1 MKGRLG
7 GGGRAIF
14 LEYFGGVGLV
24 IGLLAVEI
32 WAMTAGKLD
41 GVWVLIVWC
50 VGGVDA
56 I

>member
-1 MKGRLG
+1 ME
-7 GGGRAIF
+7 F
-14 LEYFGGVGLV
+14 TEYFGGGGLA

-41 GVWVLIVWC
+41 GVWVLLVWC